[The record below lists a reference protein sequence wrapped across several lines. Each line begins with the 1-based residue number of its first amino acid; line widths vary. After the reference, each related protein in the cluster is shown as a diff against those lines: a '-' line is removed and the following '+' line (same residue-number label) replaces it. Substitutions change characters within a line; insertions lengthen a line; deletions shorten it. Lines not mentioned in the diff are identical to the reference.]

1 MAVQL
6 NGAIMSN
13 FKFFYRWKRE
23 PDRRPAPSALQG
35 GVDPFAHPQIASM
48 NLRTLA
54 DLPPEQLRDGESSK
68 SVDGLRAARS
78 PSLSGKICVS

>member
-1 MAVQL
+1 MCVQL
-6 NGAIMSN
+6 DGAIMSN
-13 FKFFYRWKRE
+13 FKFFYRWKRD
-23 PDRRPAPSALQG
+23 PDRRLAALAPQS

>member
-1 MAVQL
+1 MCAQLDGAV
-6 NGAIMSN
+6 MSN

-23 PDRRPAPSALQG
+23 PYRHSAALALQS

-54 DLPPEQLRDGESSK
+54 DLPPEQLRDVESCK
-68 SVDGLRAARS
+68 SADGLRPARS